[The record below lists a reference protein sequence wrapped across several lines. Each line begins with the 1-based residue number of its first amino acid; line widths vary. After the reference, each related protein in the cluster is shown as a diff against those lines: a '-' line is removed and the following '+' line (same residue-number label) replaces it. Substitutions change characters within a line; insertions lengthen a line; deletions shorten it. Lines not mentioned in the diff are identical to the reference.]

1 MSKKIKIKLDNS
13 SIQSAIKEL
22 ENYKRKLEDNNE
34 EFVKQLLRDG
44 QKEANTILG
53 TVPSTVSTD
62 HYTDTIAN
70 TSGDKC
76 NGYLNLIGSQV
87 AFVEFSAGVTFGTMP
102 GGYPLPSGAGMG
114 IGTYNPG
121 SDNAWS
127 PDGWA
132 YMDSSGIVQK
142 TYGNP
147 AYMPMYYASQ
157 KMQKDAGKIAK
168 GIFST

>member
-1 MSKKIKIKLDNS
+1 MSKTLHVKLDGR
-13 SIQSAIKEL
+13 SINMAIRNL
-22 ENYKRKLEDNNE
+22 EMYKTQVETKNE
-34 EFVKQLLRDG
+34 ELVRSLLKDG

-62 HYTDTIAN
+62 HYTN
-70 TSGDKC
+70 TYTHSSGDKVD
-76 NGYLNLIGSQV
+76 GSLHLMGSQV

-121 SDNAWS
+121 SDNAWN

-132 YMDSSGIVQK
+132 YMDSGGVVQK

-157 KMQKDAGKIAK
+157 KMQKDAESIAK
-168 GIFST
+168 GIFSK